1 MKSTAQKTAVA
12 LCALAL
18 MAVSGSPIF
27 ASNLQKDQSKDKSKQ
42 ESASEG
48 EQKALAAIAAAPD
61 AAAKLQAVTEFIKK
75 YPKSTLR
82 PRVLTFV
89 AQETTK
95 TTDNAQRITQLE
107 NLLNTFKEPSDLDVI
122 QPILID
128 AYAKAER
135 FDDVFRVA
143 STYLAKNAT
152 DLAVLTQVSLVGIDQ
167 AKRNNPKFVQQSQQY
182 GAKAIE
188 LIESGKKPE
197 AFDDSKWSEYQT
209 QWLPVL
215 YQSLAMVS
223 FMSGNKADAR
233 AKIDKALSLNGAD
246 PFSHALLGMVVDDE
260 YQQLAQKYKML
271 AAGPMKDSI
280 LQQALAKMDEE
291 IQILARV
298 VALSEGK
305 PALQQ
310 LHDRQFQDLVTY
322 YKYRHNG
329 SDSGLQ
335 QLIDK
340 YKKQ

>member
-1 MKSTAQKTAVA
+1 MKSTSRKTAVA
-12 LCALAL
+12 LCAFALA
-18 MAVSGSPIF
+18 AVSGSPVL
-27 ASNLQKDQSKDKSKQ
+27 AGDLQGKDQTKIKQ

-48 EQKALAAIAAAPD
+48 EQKAMAAIAAAPD
-61 AAAKLQAVTEFIKK
+61 AAAKLQAATEFIKK
-75 YPKSTLR
+75 YPKSTSR
-82 PRVLTFV
+82 AKVVTFV
-89 AQETTK
+89 AQEANK
-95 TTDNAQRITQLE
+95 TTDNSQRITQLE
-107 NLLNTFKEPSDLDVI
+107 NLLNVFKEPADLDVI

-135 FDDVFRVA
+135 PDDVFRVA
-143 STYLAKNAT
+143 STYLAKNGN
-152 DLAVLTQVSLVGIDQ
+152 DLAVLTQVSLVGVDQ

-197 AFDDSKWSEYQT
+197 AFDDSKWGEYQT

-215 YQSLAMVS
+215 YQSLAMVA

-233 AKIDKALSLNGAD
+233 VKIDKALSLNGTDA
-246 PFSHALLGMVVDDE
+246 FSQALLGMVVDDE

-271 AAGPMKDSI
+271 AAGPMKDSV

-305 PALQQ
+305 PGLQQ
-310 LHDRQFQDLVTY
+310 LHDRQLQDLTAY

-329 SDSGLQ
+329 SDGGLQ